1 MCAVVRLVSP
11 LPISPSSM
19 TITLLPARV
28 SMYAVI
34 MPAIPAP
41 TTHTEARASD
51 VSGGNCGVS
60 AVSIQTET
68 VEPEEEFICVEWRG
82 TTDQSQ
88 ALPVPAVEL
97 KLPQNGPYGGS
108 VH

>member
-34 MPAIPAP
+34 KPAIPAP
-41 TTHTEARASD
+41 TTQTEARASD

-68 VEPEEEFICVEWRG
+68 VEPEEEFICQERRG
-82 TTDQSQ
+82 RTGKSQ
-88 ALPVPAVEL
+88 ALPVPAAAL
-97 KLPQNGPYGGS
+97 NLPQNGS
-108 VH
+108 H